1 MQMPE
6 GHGGFLIE
14 SNEECAARIV
24 ELLNDPMEAQELGT
38 KGRAH
43 TKENFLITR
52 MIAEEL
58 RLLNSL

>member
-1 MQMPE
+1 
-6 GHGGFLIE
+6 
-14 SNEECAARIV
+14 
-24 ELLNDPMEAQELGT
+24 MEAQELGT